1 MNLPHD
7 ISTPVD
13 TCLSSSPVLKLLIL
27 LSEVLRWL
35 RAKREMSK
43 AFPHVDDH

>member
-7 ISTPVD
+7 IGITVD
-13 TCLSSSPVLKLLIL
+13 SCLCYSPMLKLLIL
-27 LSEVLRWL
+27 FSEALHWL
-35 RAKREMSK
+35 RVDTEMSK